1 MIHTRAAV
9 VVIWIVAAS
18 VLGPLV
24 GRRLKNRQPTDSNDN
39 TNGGSR

>member
-1 MIHTRAAV
+1 MIHTLAA

-24 GRRLKNRQPTDSNDN
+24 GRRLKNRQPTDSNDTN